1 MDLPLRASNG
11 CWFIWSIS
19 SIWFGWLIGLEI
31 HPEEPDRPERP
42 ANQTD
47 EPERVPRAREHV
59 GVLPVLL
66 SLHIIVRGQTGCLS
80 VHQGLVE
87 SAVAER

>member
-1 MDLPLRASNG
+1 MIADLKPYQAYKDSGVPGLGAVDLPLRASSE

-19 SIWFGWLIGLEI
+19 SIWLITLEI

-47 EPERVPRAREHV
+47 KPRARCASTED
-59 GVLPVLL
+59 
-66 SLHIIVRGQTGCLS
+66 
-80 VHQGLVE
+80 HQAPAPSFLFQ
-87 SAVAER
+87 